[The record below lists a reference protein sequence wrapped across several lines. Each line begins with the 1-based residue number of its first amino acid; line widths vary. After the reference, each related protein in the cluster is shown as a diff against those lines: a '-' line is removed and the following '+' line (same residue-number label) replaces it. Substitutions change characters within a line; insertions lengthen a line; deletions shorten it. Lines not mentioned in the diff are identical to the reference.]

1 LIQVEEKEIIRRL
14 YFIEGWSMRRI
25 ARERHHSR
33 HTVRRALEDPG
44 PPVYKRKAPR
54 SRPVLGR
61 FLGIIDRW
69 LEEDRQRPPK
79 QRHTARRI
87 HARLTSEFGF
97 RGGESSVRQYVRE
110 QRPRPEV
117 MIPLEH
123 DPGEAQADWGEA
135 HVYLD
140 GRLTKVQM
148 FCLRLC
154 YSQRPFAMAFLR
166 QSQEAFFAGHV
177 AAFEELGGAP
187 RRITYDNLTLAVKR
201 VLTGPHREE
210 QQGFVAFRSHY
221 LFESNFCRPREAHEK
236 GLVENLVGYVRR
248 NFLVPLPRV
257 ASLEEL
263 NALLGERCRGG
274 LGRRLQSRDQTV
286 AEAWEEERRHLLP
299 LPPRPWPCCV
309 TRPVRATLSCLV
321 SFDSNRYSVP
331 AAYAGRN
338 VMVRAYV
345 DRVEIAASE
354 RVVASHRRC
363 YQRGQD
369 VLDPYHYVQALLHK
383 PRAFHQARAVRR
395 YPWPR
400 SFREALA
407 FLEERHPDGRGVKEF
422 LRILALK
429 EQVGERRLS
438 EALELALRYRCVGAD
453 AVRHLLH
460 QMETTWQ
467 PPLPLDALPLELN
480 LKIPVR
486 DLSQYNLL
494 LSRS

>member
-1 LIQVEEKEIIRRL
+1 MIQVEEKEIIRRL

-25 ARERHHSR
+25 ARERYHSR

-44 PPVYKRKAPR
+44 PPVYRRQAPR
-54 SRPVLGR
+54 TRPVLGR

-166 QSQEAFFAGHV
+166 QSQEAFSAGHV

-187 RRITYDNLTLAVKR
+187 RRITYDNLSLAVKR

-263 NALLGERCRGG
+263 NALLRESCRSS
-274 LGRRLQSRDQTV
+274 LGRRLRGQDRTV
-286 AEAWEEERRHLLP
+286 AEAWEEDRRHLLP
-299 LPPRPWPCCV
+299 LPAWPWPCCV
-309 TRPVRATLSCLV
+309 TRPAKATLSCLV

-345 DRVEIAASE
+345 DRVEIAGGE
-354 RVVASHRRC
+354 RVVASHRRR
-363 YQRGQD
+363 YERGRD
-369 VLDPYHYVQALLHK
+369 VLDPYHYVPALLRK

-395 YPWPR
+395 YPWPQA
-400 SFREALA
+400 FRQALA
-407 FLEERHPDGRGVKEF
+407 FLEERHPDGGGVKEF
-422 LRILALK
+422 LRILVLK
-429 EQVGERRLS
+429 EQVGERRLG
-438 EALELALRYRCVGAD
+438 EALELALHYRCVGAD

-460 QMETTWQ
+460 RMETTWQ
-467 PPLPLDALPLELN
+467 PPLPLDTVPLELN

-486 DLSQYNLL
+486 DLSHYNLL
-494 LSRS
+494 LSR